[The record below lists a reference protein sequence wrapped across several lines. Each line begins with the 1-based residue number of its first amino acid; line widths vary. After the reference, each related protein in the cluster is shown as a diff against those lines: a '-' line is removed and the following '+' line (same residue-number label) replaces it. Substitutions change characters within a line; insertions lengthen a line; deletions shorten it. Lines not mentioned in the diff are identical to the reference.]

1 MITEAKLEEM
11 INQAKTSTKQRKFKQ
26 SIEMIIVFKDID
38 VKKGFALNEVVQL
51 PKTSSPATVCIMATG
66 DMGQKAKEAKAD
78 AVVGSEELDRF
89 AANKRASR
97 KFINKYDFFLAD
109 TQIMP
114 VVGKVLGQLL
124 GPRGKMPTPVPF
136 NASIESFLQRF
147 RASQILPLRKA
158 FKGEVEFV
166 CVKDKVAQKALEKL
180 NIAGI
185 KGISEELT
193 GQCLFLFTNMSP
205 FKLNVLL
212 LKNKIMMAA
221 RGGDIA
227 SVDIVVPAKN
237 TGIAPGPMLTEFKEA
252 GIPTKI
258 DQGTIWIQKDTTP
271 VKKGEAINEKLAAL
285 LGKLDIKPVEAGIS
299 LYTALEEGLK
309 YAAEEMIVDV
319 AKIRNAF
326 TQFHQEAISLSI
338 EAAYVTAENINQ
350 ILSKAAQSARSVS
363 VESGFMTDETKEQIL
378 QKAHSQANALSTKAK
393 DYTAS

>member
-1 MITEAKLEEM
+1 MHENRTIYPKRKTQMYQQLLE
-11 INQAKTSTKQRKFKQ
+11 IPKKYKVIAL
-26 SIEMIIVFKDID
+26 
-38 VKKGFALNEVVQL
+38 VK
-51 PKTSSPATVCIMATG
+51 
-66 DMGQKAKEAKAD
+66 
-78 AVVGSEELDRF
+78 
-89 AANKRASR
+89 
-97 KFINKYDFFLAD
+97 INK
-109 TQIMP
+109 
-114 VVGKVLGQLL
+114 V
-124 GPRGKMPTPVPF
+124 
-136 NASIESFLQRF
+136 

-158 FKGEVEFV
+158 LKGEVEFV
-166 CVKDKVAQKALEKL
+166 CVKDRIAQKALEKL
-180 NIAGI
+180 NIPGI

-193 GQCLFLFTNMSP
+193 GQCLFIFTNMSP

-212 LKNKIMMAA
+212 AKNKIMMAA

-309 YAAEEMIVDV
+309 YAAEELIVDV

-338 EAAYVTAENINQ
+338 EAAYVTPENINQ

-378 QKAHSQANALSTKAK
+378 QKAHGQAKALSTKAK
-393 DYTAS
+393 DYAAS

>member
-1 MITEAKLEEM
+1 MHENRTTYPKRKAQMYQQLLE
-11 INQAKTSTKQRKFKQ
+11 IPKKYKVIA
-26 SIEMIIVFKDID
+26 IVK
-38 VKKGFALNEVVQL
+38 
-51 PKTSSPATVCIMATG
+51 
-66 DMGQKAKEAKAD
+66 
-78 AVVGSEELDRF
+78 
-89 AANKRASR
+89 
-97 KFINKYDFFLAD
+97 INK
-109 TQIMP
+109 
-114 VVGKVLGQLL
+114 V
-124 GPRGKMPTPVPF
+124 
-136 NASIESFLQRF
+136 

-158 FKGEVEFV
+158 LKGEVEFV

-180 NIAGI
+180 NIVGI

-212 LKNKIMMAA
+212 SKNKIMMAA

-309 YAAEEMIVDV
+309 YSAEEMIVDV

-378 QKAHSQANALSTKAK
+378 QKAHSQAKSVSTKAK
-393 DYTAS
+393 GYAAS

>member
-1 MITEAKLEEM
+1 MHENRTIYPKRKTQMYQQLLE
-11 INQAKTSTKQRKFKQ
+11 IPKKYKVIAL
-26 SIEMIIVFKDID
+26 
-38 VKKGFALNEVVQL
+38 VK
-51 PKTSSPATVCIMATG
+51 
-66 DMGQKAKEAKAD
+66 
-78 AVVGSEELDRF
+78 
-89 AANKRASR
+89 
-97 KFINKYDFFLAD
+97 INK
-109 TQIMP
+109 
-114 VVGKVLGQLL
+114 V
-124 GPRGKMPTPVPF
+124 
-136 NASIESFLQRF
+136 

-158 FKGEVEFV
+158 LKGEVEFV
-166 CVKDKVAQKALEKL
+166 CVKDRIAQKALEKL
-180 NIAGI
+180 NIPGI

-193 GQCLFLFTNMSP
+193 GQCLFIFTNMSP

-212 LKNKIMMAA
+212 AKNKIMMAA

-309 YAAEEMIVDV
+309 YAAEELIVDV
-319 AKIRNAF
+319 AKVRNAF

-338 EAAYVTAENINQ
+338 EAAYVTPENINQ

-378 QKAHSQANALSTKAK
+378 QKAHGQAKALSTKAK
-393 DYTAS
+393 NYAAS

>member
-1 MITEAKLEEM
+1 MHENRTIYPKRKTQMYQQLLE
-11 INQAKTSTKQRKFKQ
+11 IPKKYKVIAL
-26 SIEMIIVFKDID
+26 
-38 VKKGFALNEVVQL
+38 VK
-51 PKTSSPATVCIMATG
+51 
-66 DMGQKAKEAKAD
+66 
-78 AVVGSEELDRF
+78 
-89 AANKRASR
+89 
-97 KFINKYDFFLAD
+97 INK
-109 TQIMP
+109 
-114 VVGKVLGQLL
+114 V
-124 GPRGKMPTPVPF
+124 
-136 NASIESFLQRF
+136 

-158 FKGEVEFV
+158 LKGEVEFI
-166 CVKDKVAQKALEKL
+166 CVKDRIAQKALEKL
-180 NIAGI
+180 NIPGI

-193 GQCLFLFTNMSP
+193 GQCLFIFTNMSP

-212 LKNKIMMAA
+212 AKNKIMMAA

-309 YAAEEMIVDV
+309 YAAEELIVDV

-338 EAAYVTAENINQ
+338 EAAYVTADNINQ

-378 QKAHSQANALSTKAK
+378 QKAHGQAKALSTKAK
-393 DYTAS
+393 DYAAS